1 MADYLAPFHMPKFS
15 DQEFLAKKAQY
26 VKENGYSITFPRL
39 GDIIHVPII
48 QPMTDREKG
57 LWYTNKKD
65 EIPHHRQLQ
74 LQAIKERNRERY
86 QRMQASPIPN
96 WATSYTSML
105 TAIDDAQDAI
115 ISLAMIG
122 RLAVKFLPKVISR
135 FLVGPVGWIWL
146 IAELMSL
153 LVAPT
158 ACALNPLACKMMMK
172 KKLARRAKGLKAG
185 VKGYAKSGGFLP
197 SFAEGIQALQVTD
210 SIWGFG
216 LAIGPIFG
224 AAYDLIFGGVRWI
237 KGEKVSFKS
246 PPSDVEIYT
255 KAADKLHT
263 YARWKRPKE
272 KMSKAEF
279 LDWKASKVKSGSW
292 GVASQQDDMV
302 QKAARLHTTWGG
314 IFKRTDYMEETLS
327 YCGAELAGQG
337 MKNVLDYWNP
347 VENIEGLEHIQ
358 IRAYAEPN
366 PLIEEML
373 KEEGR
378 DPDHGIAWPALGREW
393 ATYEQISVATAKVT
407 AENFAHF
414 SETCPREDLKI
425 IAENSAI
432 EAGLHSI
439 ALLEGQENIKIE
451 YHAAMDIVE
460 TLLTHRYA
468 VPKTITVDQMAT
480 FATWMLDQQEVDTRP
495 TLKEIL
501 AFAHNVAGFDFVT
514 RY

>member
-1 MADYLAPFHMPKFS
+1 MADYLAPFHMPKYS
-15 DQEFLAKKAQY
+15 DQEFLDKKAQY
-26 VKENGYSITFPRL
+26 VKENGYAITFPRL

-48 QPMTDREKG
+48 QPMTEREKS
-57 LWYTNKKD
+57 LWYSGKKD
-65 EIPHHRQLQ
+65 DIPPHRQLQ

-96 WATSYTSML
+96 WMSSYTSML
-105 TAIDDAQDAI
+105 TALDDAQDAI

-122 RLAVKFLPKVISR
+122 RLAVKILPRLLTR

-158 ACALNPLACKMMMK
+158 ACALNPLACKRMLHK
-172 KKLARRAKGLKAG
+172 KMQRRAEGLKAG
-185 VKGYAKSGGFLP
+185 IKGYAKSGGYLP

-210 SIWGFG
+210 QIWGFG

-224 AAYDLIFGGVRWI
+224 AAYDLIFGGVRWLQ
-237 KGEKVSFKS
+237 GEKVTFKS

-255 KAADKLHT
+255 KAADKIHN

-279 LDWKASKVKSGSW
+279 FNWKHDKIRDGTW
-292 GVASQQDDMV
+292 VAKTQQDDMV

-314 IFKRTDYMEETLS
+314 IFRRTDWIEETIF

-337 MKNVLDYWNP
+337 IQNILDSWNP
-347 VENIEGLEHIQ
+347 VDNIEGLENLE

-373 KEEGR
+373 IEEGR
-378 DPDHGIAWPALGREW
+378 DPEAGIAWPSLGKEW
-393 ATYEQISVATAKVT
+393 ATYEEISAATAKVA
-407 AENFAHF
+407 AENFLHF
-414 SETCPREDLKI
+414 SEACPRDDLKI

-432 EAGLHSI
+432 EAGLHAI
-439 ALLEGQENIKIE
+439 ALLEGQQNITIQ
-451 YHAAMDIVE
+451 YHAAIDIVE
-460 TLLTHRYA
+460 TLLNNRYSL
-468 VPKTITVDQMAT
+468 PSTITIEQMAI
-480 FATWMLDQQEVDTRP
+480 FAQWMLDQNEVGTRP

-501 AFAHNVAGFDFVT
+501 AFARNLAGFDFIT
-514 RY
+514 QH